1 MKTCNAILL
10 GSPIAL
16 GLAGAILGWLVNRS
30 RQPVKVPVRKR

>member
-1 MKTCNAILL
+1 MKTYNTPLL

-30 RQPVKVPVRKR
+30 RKPVRAPVRKD